1 MMDIMSQTVTNTTIG
16 VIIAEAQAN
25 ATKHGAKDRSAV
37 HGVVISEST
46 ANAVLNTTTAVE

>member
-1 MMDIMSQTVTNTTIG
+1 MSQTVTNTTIG